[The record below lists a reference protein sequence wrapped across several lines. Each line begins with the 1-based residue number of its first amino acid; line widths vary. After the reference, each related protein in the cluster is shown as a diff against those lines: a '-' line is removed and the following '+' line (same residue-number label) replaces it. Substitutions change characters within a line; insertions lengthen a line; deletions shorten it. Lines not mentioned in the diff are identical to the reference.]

1 MSFNGILGG
10 GGLSD
15 LANDLGKP
23 KESAA
28 NDSYPAH
35 YNVQRFD
42 SFGGDLKQGQAVEVA
57 RDTVPAG
64 IERRFGFGKADAP
77 DNQGYQYGIFQN
89 SGDGT
94 ADSEEQIHGKLIYMW
109 ESSTGRETQV
119 IHEESTQDMDTTD
132 RYNRDS
138 QPPLPEQRDKN
149 KAEQDESLV
158 VLFEATTDPADV
170 VNNYAISADFSECRL
185 PATEYDVS

>member
-1 MSFNGILGG
+1 MALFDNGVLGG
-10 GGLSD
+10 SGLSD

-35 YNVQRFD
+35 YNPSRFD
-42 SFGGDLKQGQAVEVA
+42 SFGGDLKQGQAVEIA

-64 IERRFGFGKADAP
+64 IERRFGFGSANTP
-77 DNQGYQYGIFQN
+77 QNQGYQYAVLN
-89 SGDGT
+89 NASG
-94 ADSEEQIHGKLIYMW
+94 EQIHGKLIYMW

-119 IHEESTQDMDTTD
+119 VHEESTRDMDTAD
-132 RYNRDS
+132 RYDRDT

-149 KAEQDESLV
+149 RASQDESLV
-158 VLFEATTDPADV
+158 VLFEATTDPANIT
-170 VNNYAISADFSECRL
+170 NNYGVDAGASEARL